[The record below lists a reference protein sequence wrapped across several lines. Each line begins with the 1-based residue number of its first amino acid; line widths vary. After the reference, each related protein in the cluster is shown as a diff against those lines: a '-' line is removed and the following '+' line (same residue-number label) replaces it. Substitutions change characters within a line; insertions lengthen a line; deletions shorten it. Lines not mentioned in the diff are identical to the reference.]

1 MWALQTFFSSHTIKS
16 ALLRFMLR
24 HQTSLSMPRAW
35 LGGRSVS
42 LLQKVKQASS
52 RLRALNFQP
61 RTPAHFYV
69 RGFLYYLHGS
79 PYFSS
84 PRHYCQRLIS
94 HFTPTHIYSPVCGLY
109 VTVTSY
115 PSPVFSSTQAYAASL
130 LLVLKVTTSFAMPY
144 WIDSA
149 FLDIVT

>member
-24 HQTSLSMPRAW
+24 HQTSLC
-35 LGGRSVS
+35 LGLGWAGEVF
-42 LLQKVKQASS
+42 LPATVETASS
-52 RLRALNFQP
+52 RLRALIFQP
-61 RTPAHFYV
+61 RTLAHSHV

-115 PSPVFSSTQAYAASL
+115 PSSVFSSTQAYAASL